1 MESLTVAAAAVVP
14 FVVYLAL
21 GAFARRVGWVSEET
35 LANMNHLSFRL
46 LFPFT
51 MFSGIYRIE
60 GGIDIDWF
68 FVGVVLASVLVVVGA
83 SMAFVSRLPL
93 SNPRRGVIVQAL
105 YRTNLVLFAFPLA
118 NSVYGDAALLP
129 ATQVLMFV
137 VAAYNIL
144 AVPILDYY
152 GHRGSK
158 LTVRTM
164 LGNLAK
170 NPIIQGIVIGALFQ
184 LFGLRLPGVIEEP
197 VLTLGEVAT
206 PIALL
211 VLGGRLHLGELRAD
225 AKVIVPTLALK
236 LIVLPAIVLG
246 VSLLLPF
253 SAAQRFMWIVVFA
266 APIATASYPMA
277 DAMGC
282 DGRLAGELVTTS
294 TLASVVTLFLWV
306 LVNNAVLL

>member
-68 FVGVVLASVLVVVGA
+68 FVGVVLASVLLVVGA
-83 SMAFVSRLPL
+83 SMAFISRLPL

-105 YRTNLVLFAFPLA
+105 YRTNLILFAFPLA

-164 LGNLAK
+164 LSNLAK
-170 NPIIQGIVIGALFQ
+170 NPIIQGIAIGALFQ

-225 AKVIVPTLALK
+225 AKAIVPTLALK

>member
-1 MESLTVAAAAVVP
+1 MESFTVAAAAVVP

-60 GGIDIDWF
+60 GGIDIDWL

-83 SMAFVSRLPL
+83 SMAFVSRLAL

-105 YRTNLVLFAFPLA
+105 YRTNLILFAFPLA

-170 NPIIQGIVIGALFQ
+170 NPIIQGIAIGALFQ
-184 LFGLRLPGVIEEP
+184 LFGLRLPGVIEGP

-211 VLGGRLHLGELRAD
+211 VLGGPSPSGGVARRCKGDRSHVGAQAD
-225 AKVIVPTLALK
+225 C
-236 LIVLPAIVLG
+236 
-246 VSLLLPF
+246 
-253 SAAQRFMWIVVFA
+253 AAGNRV
-266 APIATASYPMA
+266 
-277 DAMGC
+277 
-282 DGRLAGELVTTS
+282 GRLAV
-294 TLASVVTLFLWV
+294 A
-306 LVNNAVLL
+306 AVFGRPAVHVDRCVRGANRNGFVSYGRRHGL